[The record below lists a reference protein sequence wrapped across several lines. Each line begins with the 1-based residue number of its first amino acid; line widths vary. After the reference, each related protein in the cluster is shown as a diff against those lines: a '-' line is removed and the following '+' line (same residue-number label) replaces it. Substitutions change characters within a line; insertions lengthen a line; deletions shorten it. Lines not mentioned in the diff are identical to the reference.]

1 MKLSALAA
9 QIKSCGHCE
18 VINNG
23 GRIFVG
29 TGSAFYCMDGYPRTQ
44 DAGELGAMLGI
55 PQKKMKKHL
64 LSRGMHNR
72 REIVRRKVGR
82 RTGT

>member
-9 QIKSCGHCE
+9 QIKNCGHCE

-44 DAGELGAMLGI
+44 DAGELGAMLGMVEKQMASSS
-55 PQKKMKKHL
+55 PRCSS
-64 LSRGMHNR
+64 LSVARSRSPNGG
-72 REIVRRKVGR
+72 ILW
-82 RTGT
+82 

>member
-9 QIKSCGHCE
+9 QIKGCGHCE
-18 VINNG
+18 VINDG

-55 PQKKMKKHL
+55 PQKKMKKYL
-64 LSRGMHNR
+64 LPRRVHHGWQAVR
-72 REIVRRKVGR
+72 REVGR
-82 RTGT
+82 

>member
-9 QIKSCGHCE
+9 QIKNCGHCE

-23 GRIFVG
+23 GRIFIG

-55 PQKKMKKHL
+55 PQKKMKTSSTMKNTP
-64 LSRGMHNR
+64 STENC
-72 REIVRRKVGR
+72 
-82 RTGT
+82 TA

>member
-9 QIKSCGHCE
+9 QIKGCGHCE

-29 TGSAFYCMDGYPRTQ
+29 TGSAFYCMDGYLRTQ

-55 PQKKMKKHL
+55 
-64 LSRGMHNR
+64 
-72 REIVRRKVGR
+72 
-82 RTGT
+82 

>member
-9 QIKSCGHCE
+9 QIKGCGHCE

-55 PQKKMKKHL
+55 P
-64 LSRGMHNR
+64 
-72 REIVRRKVGR
+72 
-82 RTGT
+82 